1 MVLKA
6 VASPFIFRVHL
17 ACFTSPTDTPY
28 IHNSEGAVP
37 KKEDGESKRTLEKYT
52 SNAGKAKRKIIRKAV
67 GSAQKTANKKSNT
80 TLSDPTQSQVATRRK
95 VENQFACGYVHFSL
109 VINRLRLK
117 QIQDVLKKRF

>member
-67 GSAQKTANKKSNT
+67 GSAQNTANKNSNT
-80 TLSDPTQSQVATRRK
+80 TVSDLTQSQVANRRK
-95 VENQFACGYVHFSL
+95 IENQFACGYVHFSL

-117 QIQDVLKKRF
+117 QSQEMYKQYY